1 MVVVFN
7 STSMVPEYKTWL
19 FYDGFLTYLSQICV
33 MPSPGQSAL
42 KFLRSNL
49 RRGQKP
55 KVRIAVLGQASVG
68 KTGKSFFSGGK
79 YNL

>member
-1 MVVVFN
+1 
-7 STSMVPEYKTWL
+7 
-19 FYDGFLTYLSQICV
+19 

-49 RRGQKP
+49 RRGAKP

-68 KTGKSFFSGGK
+68 KTGENIEYSP
-79 YNL
+79 